1 MDYLLEIKKQFPKI
15 KPYQENDWEW
25 ENEAKEFLRKG
36 ELEKAENLYKKLC
49 LSQPEHH
56 AGFEGLAYTY
66 LAKNETRKASW
77 FMQEA
82 IKRAEEFLKDN
93 SIDIEVID
101 EMRHALKKIKEEKS
115 LRDNDDLND
124 DTIDIMELLGK
135 ITYFE
140 EKFHKEELAE
150 IINKKDKAIPQLL
163 NIMKDVRDNYQKY
176 LDDNYFIHVYAT
188 FLLAQF
194 KIKDFFEIIID
205 IAKLPGKITHE
216 LYGDT
221 ITEDLGR
228 IIASVYNGN
237 TRLIYDLIENKEV
250 DEYVRWQ
257 GINALVVLA
266 LQGIL
271 KREEVITYLKNLLIK
286 KAKENDLEVMDGII
300 NGLTDLYPEEAIEE
314 IKWAYK
320 NHLVDETIIDLDDI
334 LMGRGI
340 GKEAYLEDKKSDRH
354 AQLIGDIN
362 GEMGWWYCFKENQK
376 KFNQNFSQRLDSTK
390 IDPKP
395 KPSNKATAIVKE
407 TKIGRNEP
415 CPCNSGKKYKKCC
428 GK

>member
-36 ELEKAENLYKKLC
+36 ELEKAESLFKKLC

-66 LAKNETRKASW
+66 SAKNETRKASW

-101 EMRHALKKIKEEKS
+101 EMRRSLKKIREDKIS
-115 LRDNDDLND
+115 LYDNDNLNN

-140 EKFHKEELAE
+140 EKFPKEELAE

-176 LDDNYFIHVYAT
+176 LDDDYFIHVYAT

-237 TRLIYDLIENKEV
+237 TRLIYDVIENKEV

-271 KREEVITYLKNLLIK
+271 KREEVMTYLKNLLIEK
-286 KAKENDLEVMDGII
+286 GKEKDLEVMDGII
-300 NGLTDLYPEEAIEE
+300 NGLTDLYPEEAMEE

-320 NHLVDETIIDLDDI
+320 NHLVDETIIGLDDI
-334 LMGRGI
+334 LMDLSI
-340 GKEAYLEDKKSDRH
+340 GKEAYLENKKSDKH
-354 AQLIGDIN
+354 AQVIGDIN
-362 GEMGWWYCFKENQK
+362 DEMGWWHCFKENK
-376 KFNQNFSQRLDSTK
+376 KKFSQRLKSTK
-390 IDPKP
+390 IDLNPKS
-395 KPSNKATAIVKE
+395 KPSNKANVIVKE